1 MKYLEPEIEIVV
13 LEEGDVL
20 TYSQEEEDIWSDGEE
35 K

>member
-1 MKYLEPEIEIVV
+1 MKYLELEIEIVV

-20 TYSQEEEDIWSDGEE
+20 TYSQEEEDIWSDWEE